1 MGYDPK
7 AVKRP
12 VNMTLKE
19 DLVRRVKGLTANL
32 SETVEALLAGYV
44 EIEEAKRA
52 DLKAQCEQ
60 WARWSAALVAQYG
73 SPADEYVDR

>member
-7 AVKRP
+7 AMKRP
-12 VNMTLKE
+12 VNMTLNE

-44 EIEEAKRA
+44 EMEEAKRA
-52 DLKAQCEQ
+52 NLKARCEQ
-60 WARWSAALVAQYG
+60 WARWSAALIAQHG